1 MSPSIRT
8 AVALLALALAAPAS
22 AQNPFA
28 SAGVPVVI
36 GQAYEL
42 PSQRLGAA
50 RRVSVMLPPGYADAK
65 NAGARYPVLY
75 LLDREDAP
83 DFVHIAGLV
92 HHGSLAGATAPAILI
107 AVESEDRRRELAAE
121 RSDDFR
127 RFLTEELKPRIEAA
141 FRTNGSDAVIGA
153 GAAGLF
159 VVDTALRHG
168 SAFDRYIAVSPS
180 LGGDRDSLTRNA
192 ARLLMSDNQ
201 APRILWLTT
210 GSEGG
215 ETQRGMDRL
224 IAALRARTPGGMTW
238 TYAPMP
244 GETPASIF
252 HPAAMRALRMLFP
265 AGS

>member
-1 MSPSIRT
+1 MSPPIRF
-8 AVALLALALAAPAS
+8 AVALLALMFVAPAK

-28 SAGVPVVI
+28 SAGTPVVI
-36 GQAYEL
+36 GHAYDV
-42 PSQRLGAA
+42 PSQRLGLA
-50 RRVSVMLPPGYADAK
+50 RRVSVMLPPDYAEAR
-65 NAGARYPVLY
+65 NRGTRYPVLY
-75 LLDREDAP
+75 LLDRERAP
-83 DFVHIAGLV
+83 HFTHIAGLV
-92 HHGSLAGATAPAILI
+92 QHGSLAGATAPAILV
-107 AVESEDRRRELAAE
+107 AVESEDGRRELATD

-141 FRTNGSDAVIGA
+141 YRTSGSDAVIGA
-153 GAAGLF
+153 GAAGQF
-159 VVDTALRHG
+159 VVETALRHG

-180 LGGDRDSLTRNA
+180 VGGDHDVSRNA
-192 ARLLMSDNQ
+192 ARLLTSDNQ

-265 AGS
+265 AGR

>member
-1 MSPSIRT
+1 MSSSSRS
-8 AVALLALALAAPAS
+8 ALALLALAAAAPAG
-22 AQNPFA
+22 AQNPFT
-28 SAGVPVVI
+28 SAGAPVVI

-42 PSQRLGAA
+42 ASQRLGTA
-50 RRVSVMLPPGYADAK
+50 RRVSVMLPPGYGEAK
-65 NAGARYPVLY
+65 NRGTRYPVLY
-75 LLDREDAP
+75 LLDREGMP

-92 HHGSLAGATAPAILI
+92 HHGSLAGATAPAILV
-107 AVESEDRRRELAAE
+107 AVENEEGRRVLAGE
-121 RSDDFR
+121 RGDQFR

-141 FRTNGSDAVIGA
+141 YRASGSDAVIGT

-159 VVDTALRHG
+159 IVDTALRHG

-180 LGGDRDSLTRNA
+180 LRGDRDSLGRDA
-192 ARLLMSDNQ
+192 ARLLASDHQ

-215 ETQRGMDRL
+215 ERQRGMDRL
-224 IAALRARTPGGMTW
+224 VGALRARTPGGMTW

-244 GETPASIF
+244 GETAASIF

-265 AGS
+265 AGR

>member
-8 AVALLALALAAPAS
+8 ALALALAAPAS
-22 AQNPFA
+22 AQNPFV
-28 SAGVPVVI
+28 SAGTPVVI
-36 GQAYEL
+36 GQAFEL
-42 PSQRLGAA
+42 RSQQLGGA
-50 RRVSVMLPPGYADAK
+50 RRVSVMLPPDYAEARDR
-65 NAGARYPVLY
+65 GTRYPVLY
-75 LLDREDAP
+75 LLDRKGAP
-83 DFVHIAGLV
+83 NFVHIAGLV
-92 HHGSLAGATAPAILI
+92 HHGSLAGATAPAILV
-107 AVESEDRRRELAAE
+107 AVESADGRRELTTE
-121 RSDDFR
+121 RSDGFR

-141 FRTNGSDAVIGA
+141 YRTDGSDALIGA

-180 LGGDRDSLTRNA
+180 LGGDGESLTRNA
-192 ARLLMSDNQ
+192 ARLLRSDNQ

-210 GSEGG
+210 GAEGG

-224 IAALRARTPGGMTW
+224 IGALRARTPGGMTW

-265 AGS
+265 AGR